1 MRSLVLPFFL
11 AIAGIAGAA
20 PLAAPKTVAPAKV
33 AAVDT
38 KGAHGDPELQSLRRQ
53 LASAVLL
60 AELKL
65 TAEQKTAMK
74 SVLAEA
80 RKLRDEKMSDPA
92 LATFR
97 AGRMVALRAAL
108 DEVRKTGSLSEKTRA
123 SMNEDAHDDMDELRD
138 KVKELRESVM
148 GILTPAQIE
157 HMKELRENKLK
168 KMKKMGKDGGGKG
181 HAGKAGKGRI
191 LRLVLSDEFAAELD
205 R

>member
-123 SMNEDAHDDMDELRD
+123 SMKDGAEDAHDDMDELRD

-181 HAGKAGKGRI
+181 KAGKGRI